1 MKLKIILLFFLSF
14 CCFSLYGQD
23 FSDKMGQI
31 LSDENLVDSYYDN
44 YNKNTVYVKLY
55 WIGFDINKDKT
66 YLEIVLHKVGGKDRI
81 DFVPRIGAVNSLGSH
96 VALTR
101 IELCDNSIEGYSN
114 LEYVCKF
121 NFLDLTTRSIERY
134 GWNVKDNE
142 EIAQM
147 LVFDRLLPPGTK
159 KIRFL
164 ITIDMK
170 NPDGSILHHTCEFYT
185 DGFSLEEAFNHKD
198 VWGYE
203 FPLTSNWTEESIRQ
217 FAKTHNDGICG
228 IYEGIN
234 GEKYKLGCIKEN
246 GEYKFIYL
254 NGVHENCWWHPSDVK
269 ARLRSSATKGL
280 FKADWLMLFRYVN
293 SDVYVN
299 FNGATMDVFI
309 NGGKDSYLKM
319 YPPIGNNNASSSTNN
334 NIYEPPFY
342 AKWSG
347 SGFALNNGYICTN
360 HHVIDG
366 ANNIKIYGVKG
377 NFNIGYNARV
387 VLSDSHN
394 DLAVLKINDSRFSGF
409 GTIPYRVKT
418 NMAEVGESCFVL
430 GYPMTATMGD
440 EIKLTTGVV
449 SAKSGFQ
456 GDLSLY
462 QISAPIQPG
471 NSGGPLFDNNGNLI
485 GIVNSKHT
493 GAENVGYAIKASYLS
508 NLIQSGSLSGLLP
521 QSNTISGQNLSGKV
535 KSVKNYVYLIKCN

>member
-1 MKLKIILLFFLSF
+1 MRQKLLLLFISIIS
-14 CCFSLYGQD
+14 CYINTYGQD
-23 FSDKMGQI
+23 EYGVWLHDGNEIHSTNFYDKNGNKI
-31 LSDENLVDSYYDN
+31 DVSYDCILVDVYKNETRIGFTVHSKDGEKYLYFWPGPHTYIQYCDNRFEIKVFKMSSKQYDL
-44 YNKNTVYVKLY
+44 KRDKPVY
-55 WIGFDINKDKT
+55 WIWEGEKMLFGYTFSGVIPPGITFDIIDPDKGIPNFFNIPPIPIEYANT
-66 YLEIVLHKVGGKDRI
+66 TNDK
-81 DFVPRIGAVNSLGSH
+81 GS
-96 VALTR
+96 
-101 IELCDNSIEGYSN
+101 
-114 LEYVCKF
+114 
-121 NFLDLTTRSIERY
+121 Y
-134 GWNVKDNE
+134 G
-142 EIAQM
+142 
-147 LVFDRLLPPGTK
+147 FP
-159 KIRFL
+159 
-164 ITIDMK
+164 
-170 NPDGSILHHTCEFYT
+170 IL
-185 DGFSLEEAFNHKD
+185 
-198 VWGYE
+198 
-203 FPLTSNWTEESIRQ
+203 SNWTEESIRQ

-234 GEKYKLGCIKEN
+234 GGKYKLGCIKEN
-246 GEYKFIYL
+246 NEYKFIYL
-254 NGVHENCWWHPSDVK
+254 SGGGENCWWHSSDVK
-269 ARLRSSATKGL
+269 ARLRSSATQGL
-280 FKADWLMLFRYVN
+280 FKADWLMFDKSVN

-309 NGGKDSYLKM
+309 NGGKESYLKM